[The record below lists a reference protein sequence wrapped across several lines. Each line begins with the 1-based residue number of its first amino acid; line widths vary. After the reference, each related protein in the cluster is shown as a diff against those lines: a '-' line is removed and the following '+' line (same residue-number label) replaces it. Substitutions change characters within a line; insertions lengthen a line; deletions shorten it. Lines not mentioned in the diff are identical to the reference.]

1 MIHNAINQFLQMTEW
16 GQLDYLIV
24 DLPPGT
30 SDGPLTVM
38 QTITLDGFVVVTTPH
53 FLSAL
58 DAKRSINMIRKLNV
72 NVLGIVENFVGDI
85 FGKGAGETLAK
96 ELQLSFLGGIELRS
110 EYRMVDIP
118 PVLRV
123 DEIEKEYEAIVAAIN
138 TVIASKN

>member
-1 MIHNAINQFLQMTEW
+1 ML
-16 GQLDYLIV
+16 
-24 DLPPGT
+24 
-30 SDGPLTVM
+30 
-38 QTITLDGFVVVTTPH
+38 
-53 FLSAL
+53 LSW
-58 DAKRSINMIRKLNV
+58 V
-72 NVLGIVENFVGDI
+72 FVENFVGDI

-138 TVIASKN
+138 TAIASKN